1 MNLNLFI
8 IRAWDEE
15 TYELVEKKG
24 IVIGSSFSEAAAA
37 LENNYG
43 AIEEIIYLAPIGD
56 MTSYEVDGATYDY
69 FVKLKEEMIWS

>member
-1 MNLNLFI
+1 MILNLFI
-8 IRAWDEE
+8 IRVWVEE

-24 IVIGSSFSEAAAA
+24 IVMGSSFSEAAAE

-56 MTSYEVDGATYDY
+56 LTSYEVDDATYDY
-69 FVKLKEEMIWS
+69 FVKVREEMTW